1 MNEEQKTISV
11 SLKVNRRTWELF
23 SETASERGVSKSRLF
38 SDMVYKNCWIDQREV
53 TEKAVT
59 CMECFKRLSGNGDPE
74 SAKEAGKAGEELC
87 QSLLIR

>member
-11 SLKVNRRTWELF
+11 SLKVHRRTWEMF

-38 SDMVYKNCWIDQREV
+38 GDMVYKNCWIDRRDV
-53 TEKAVT
+53 TEKAVI
-59 CMECFKRLSGNGDPE
+59 CMEHFKRLAENGDLE
-74 SAKEAGKAGEELC
+74 SAKAAGKAGEELC